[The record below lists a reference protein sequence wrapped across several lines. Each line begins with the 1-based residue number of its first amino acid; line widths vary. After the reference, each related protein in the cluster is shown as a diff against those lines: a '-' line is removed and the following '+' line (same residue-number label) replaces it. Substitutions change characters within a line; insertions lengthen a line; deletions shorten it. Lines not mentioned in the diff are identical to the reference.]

1 MVNIEKLKQKKI
13 GEILDFFV
21 NKIPPLKWD
30 LQALGKK
37 TEIKEKEIWNLLKKY
52 EKEANQELKQ
62 IFQIFK
68 EKLKKE
74 LNKDIDTI

>member
-1 MVNIEKLKQKKI
+1 M
-13 GEILDFFV
+13 
-21 NKIPPLKWD
+21 KWD

-37 TEIKEKEIWNLLKKY
+37 TEIKEKEIWDLIKKY

-74 LNKDIDTI
+74 LNKDIDKL